1 MGLCMGPVSL
11 GSTPSKGKAAL
22 RQQGTRP
29 DALLRSLPGPG
40 TLIHSPVPTTRT
52 SSPGPMRPSHSCLSM
67 LLLAAAVTAAASDLP
82 IPSPAGAVSRP
93 ASSPAAV
100 SPART
105 DEGTPASPSP
115 GTTGAEL
122 AAATPARPATGAL
135 RRPVLLPDSVL
146 LRING
151 REDVTRRRYARAV
164 RLLGGNPDSLT
175 PGDRD
180 RFLELVVEQ
189 RLLAERARRDARP
202 WAHADSMQFLAERDN
217 VLLRAALSEEFTRI
231 EERRRAQGLPDLD
244 ETAMG
249 IAARE
254 SLMVELKPVY
264 DDDLLKVVGSY
275 FAELKEAT
283 PDMSP
288 QQQIALTKQVP
299 AIPAADTNK
308 VLARS
313 RLGEFRVRDLLDDW
327 RRLTSIY
334 RPHVKDDEGVRALV
348 QNSLFERLIRES
360 AERPE
365 LARRPVVASVIA
377 DRDEYHAVS
386 TYLQREVVQKIATDS
401 LTLLGHYQRHKAD
414 FDRPAHA
421 SIILMNLDNERA
433 ADSLARRFT
442 IPGEAE
448 SLAFRAQR
456 SGIRYTL
463 EVTAESDSALYQQ
476 VLATGV
482 GGVAGPERGDAGWRL
497 FKVIAIEPR
506 SSRPFDEVRPM
517 VERSWYE
524 TESERM
530 IRALLNDLK
539 RRARLERNERA
550 LRAIALPAAPAK
562 KASRR

>member
-1 MGLCMGPVSL
+1 M
-11 GSTPSKGKAAL
+11 
-22 RQQGTRP
+22 
-29 DALLRSLPGPG
+29 
-40 TLIHSPVPTTRT
+40 RT
-52 SSPGPMRPSHSCLSM
+52 SQACLSV
-67 LLLAAAVTAAASDLP
+67 LLLAATAFAAAATDLP
-82 IPSPAGAVSRP
+82 VPSAVSRP
-93 ASSPAAV
+93 SPA
-100 SPART
+100 PTRT
-105 DEGTPASPSP
+105 DEGPSVLPAP
-115 GTTGAEL
+115 GGAAGAL
-122 AAATPARPATGAL
+122 AAVAPARPATGTV
-135 RRPVLLPDSVL
+135 RRVVLLPDSVL
-146 LRING
+146 LRIDG
-151 REDVTRRRYARAV
+151 REDITRRRYARAV

-189 RLLAERARRDARP
+189 RLLAARARRDPRP

-217 VLLRAALSEEFTRI
+217 ILLRAALSDEFTRI
-231 EERRRAQGLPDLD
+231 EDRRRAQGLPDLD

-264 DDDLLKVVGSY
+264 DGDLLRVVGSY

-283 PDMSP
+283 PDMTP
-288 QQQIALTKQVP
+288 QQQIALTRQVP
-299 AIPAADTNK
+299 AVPAADTNK

-327 RRLTSIY
+327 RRLSSIY

-360 AERPE
+360 AERPA
-365 LARRPVVASVIA
+365 LARRPEVAAVIA

-401 LTLLGHYQRHKAD
+401 LTLLGHYRRHKSD

-421 SIILMNLDNERA
+421 NIILMHLENERA

-442 IPGEAE
+442 VPGEAE
-448 SLAFRAQR
+448 SLAFRAQK

-463 EVTAESDSALYQQ
+463 EVSAESDSALYKQ

-482 GGVAGPERGDAGWRL
+482 GGVAGPEHGDAGWRVY
-497 FKVIAIEPR
+497 KVLAIEPR
-506 SSRPFDEVRPM
+506 APRAFTEVRPM

-530 IRALLNDLK
+530 IRALLDDLK

-550 LRAIALPAAPAK
+550 LRSIALPAAPAR
-562 KASRR
+562 KAGRR